1 MLHGR
6 RLIGLSKPKL
16 GTFVVE
22 RLDVA
27 HLADMPHLR
36 AHCVEVKLG

>member
-6 RLIGLSKPKL
+6 RLIGLNKPKL

-22 RLDVA
+22 RLA